1 MKERRFYQRYT
12 LSDEE
17 RDSLQVE
24 VKFDGVP
31 VRLVDFSLGGLCVQS
46 EKSYTVGSIVNVS
59 VNLGNR
65 GRIDL
70 IGKVVRAHLLE
81 RVWSVA
87 IDLSKN
93 YQLNALRKI

>member
-17 RDSLQVE
+17 RDALQVE
-24 VKFDGVP
+24 VHFDGVP
-31 VRLVDFSLGGLCVQS
+31 VRLVDFSLGGLCVLS
-46 EKSYTVGSIVNVS
+46 EKSYAVGDFISIT

-70 IGKVVRAHLLE
+70 IGKVVRANRME
-81 RVWSVA
+81 KTGPWRS
-87 IDLSKN
+87 I
-93 YQLNALRKI
+93 YRKITN